1 MTTHVLRPAPPLR
14 SYVVAAVLAVLGVAM
29 LIGSRFGANLWL
41 LLFGAL
47 VLVDGLALLV
57 VMRVSARRA
66 RVVVDL
72 DDNGYVVHGRDGD
85 VRGTWDSVTKV
96 TRSDDGSQLVFHQGP
111 ERRLVL
117 IGRDVTTLEND
128 VVRYLDRSRGYG
140 GAVG

>member
-85 VRGTWDSVTKV
+85 VRGTWDTVTKV